1 MARLAAQEKMEFYP
15 TPEKAIL
22 RGIEEI
28 KIETPIRALDPCA
41 GDGRALKILKENY
54 NAEVFGIELDVERSK
69 QTAEITGNENCLIE
83 TDALTDARIS
93 AQAFNLVFNNPPY
106 DWERGYG
113 DKRLELT
120 FIERYTSPLVED
132 GIMLL
137 VVSESLFDMHSR
149 AKEFLTVML
158 KNFAVL
164 SYFKMTED
172 ETYKQWVLI
181 LRKTKVLPLLKLSE
195 SFYDGKYEDALK
207 QIEDGVYNQS
217 YRSFF
222 NGVIALSQGLRP
234 NLDHD
239 DRTLKTAPKPLTL
252 FKSVAITDEMIEKA
266 LFANNKTVTIALE
279 EAIKAKDTIET
290 LLPLRNS
297 HLPLLLPTGHL
308 NGRVE
313 GTNLVIN
320 GQVERFIESYEETEE
335 KQDKNGKTKTQ
346 TVNKEINKFRA
357 KLSVLDLRTKE
368 VYQIN

>member
-1 MARLAAQEKMEFYP
+1 MARLASQEKMEFYP
-15 TPEKAIL
+15 TPEPAII
-22 RGIEEI
+22 RGIKEI
-28 KIETPIRALDPCA
+28 KIETPTRALDPCA
-41 GDGRALKILKENY
+41 GDGRALKILKEEY
-54 NAEVFGIELDVERSK
+54 NAEVFGIELDAERSR
-69 QTAEITGNENCLIE
+69 QTAEITGDGNCLIE

-93 AQAFNLVFNNPPY
+93 AQAFNLIFNNPPY

-120 FIERYTSPLVED
+120 FIERYASPLVED

-137 VVSESLFDMHSR
+137 VVSESLFDMYSR
-149 AKEFLTVML
+149 AREFLTVML

-181 LRKTKVLPLLKLSE
+181 LRKGKAVPILKLSQ
-195 SFYDGKYEDALK
+195 SFNDGKYEDALK
-207 QIEDGVYNQS
+207 QIEDGIYNQN
-217 YRSFF
+217 YRTFF

-239 DRTLKTAPKPLTL
+239 DRTLKTEPKPLKL
-252 FKSVAITDEMIEKA
+252 FSSVSITDEMIQKA
-266 LFANNKTVTIALE
+266 LSCNNKTVDIALE
-279 EAIKAKDTIET
+279 AIKPKDTIET

-308 NGRVE
+308 NGRVA

-335 KQDKNGKTKTQ
+335 KQDKNGKPKTQ
-346 TVNKEINKFRA
+346 TVEKEVNKFRA
-357 KLSVLDLRTKE
+357 KLSVLDLKTKQ